1 MRMFVA
7 RMADNPAVAN
17 PQPITQKA
25 NPSLTSETLLV
36 IPTLN
41 EEDAIEGLLDESR
54 ACGFENIL
62 VVDGKSTDRTKE
74 IAEKAGVKVVIQDF
88 GKGKGCGIRTA
99 MRDFLQS
106 TAKVLCIIDGDGTN
120 DPSWLTKMMTII
132 ENDEADVVLGSR
144 IRGPREDH
152 SMPLISLA
160 SNVTVSFLLGAK
172 FRRLFTDVQT
182 GYWIFTKNSV
192 QRIYPEIHSTGFE
205 IELEL
210 FVTLFKEGLRVQE
223 IPVGFR
229 LRKGTTKFSF
239 GMRMRNLYYAF
250 KLLAS

>member
-7 RMADNPAVAN
+7 RMADNPAGAKL
-17 PQPITQKA
+17 PPITQKA
-25 NPSLTSETLLV
+25 NSTFLSQTLLV

-41 EEDAIEGLLDESR
+41 EEDAIEALLAESR
-54 ACGFENIL
+54 ANGFENIL

-74 IAEKAGVKVVIQDF
+74 IVERAGVKIVVQDF

-99 MRDFLQS
+99 MREFLQGNDE
-106 TAKVLCIIDGDGTN
+106 VLCIIDGDGTN
-120 DPSWLTKMMTII
+120 DPSWLLRMVTAV
-132 ENDEADVVLGSR
+132 EDGVADVVLGSR
-144 IRGPREDH
+144 TRGSRDPH
-152 SMPLISLA
+152 SMPLISFA

-182 GYWIFTKNSV
+182 GYWVFNRNSV
-192 QRIYPEIHSTGFE
+192 QRIYPKIHSTGFE

-210 FVTLFKEGLRVQE
+210 FVTLFKEGLSVRE

-239 GMRMRNLYYAF
+239 KMRIRNLYYAF
-250 KLLAS
+250 KFLAS